1 MRTLDLIRGL
11 TEKETEQVSAELKSN
26 KRSSLYILLKELLK
40 YQHGEEVPENAQ
52 LYKKVFKQQYTKE
65 KDYLLRNELRLLNEQ
80 LYRFYVTATF
90 TSHATEHGTAYN
102 FWLAKAF
109 YTRRLKNIL
118 NQNLDEFIEDSLE
131 FMPPQLTTFPIYSS
145 AMMGMKSLW
154 MIETYPKN
162 QESLQQQLDFTQK
175 WELEATRRFFYL
187 LAEINARKAYL
198 QMTLS
203 RIENKFAALPDY
215 FGNDDM
221 DELSFKSLI
230 DSDWYARYIKLKI
243 KLYQTKGEKRIEI
256 IKQMM
261 SYEEKEEVQKVVSA
275 NALVSNLGNL
285 ALEYI
290 NLKKYG
296 EAAVYFEKALEMA
309 DSIKTPTILAH
320 IQNYIITLV
329 LKGNYQKALDVYQKY
344 QSIIKGTRSAN
355 TIPIFTSYALIFL
368 NKPDEALSSFPKI
381 SQLIVQHQSLVR
393 FGIAICYIQRKQF
406 DIALNELQNIKRT
419 LKKFTDRD
427 YSWQLEI
434 ADLFIAYSKAHTAN
448 GQVIK
453 EKKIQLSDVIN
464 KDFDKYFRWAHE
476 EIELW
481 WLMKELQLIQDAQ

>member
-1 MRTLDLIRGL
+1 MRTLNLIKGL
-11 TEKETEQVSAELKSN
+11 TDKETEQVSAELKTN
-26 KRSSLYILLKELLK
+26 KRSTLYVLLKELIK
-40 YQHGEEVPENAQ
+40 YKDTEEEPENAH
-52 LYKKVFKQQYTKE
+52 LYKKVFKQAYKKD

-80 LYRFYVTATF
+80 LYNFYVRATF
-90 TSHATEHGTAYN
+90 NSHATEHSTAYN
-102 FWLAKAF
+102 FWLARAF
-109 YTRRLKNIL
+109 YSRRLKNIL
-118 NQNLDEFIEDSLE
+118 NQNLDEFIEESLE

-162 QESLQQQLDFTQK
+162 LESLQQQIDYTYK
-175 WELEATRRFFYL
+175 WEHEATRRFFYV

-198 QMTLS
+198 QMTLA
-203 RIENKFAALPDY
+203 RIENKFTALPDY

-221 DELSFKSLI
+221 DQINFKDLL

-256 IKQMM
+256 IKEMM
-261 SYEEKEEVQKVVSA
+261 SYEEKEEVQKVVGS
-275 NALVSNLGNL
+275 NSLVSNLGNL
-285 ALEYI
+285 GLEYI
-290 NLKKYG
+290 SLKQYG
-296 EAAVYFEKALEMA
+296 EAAVYFEKALQMA

-329 LKGNYQKALDVYQKY
+329 LKGNYERALDVYGKY
-344 QSIIKGTRSAN
+344 QDTIKGTRSAT

-368 NKPDEALSSFPKI
+368 NRPDEALESFPKI

-393 FGIAICYIQRKQF
+393 FGIVICYIQRNQF

-427 YSWQLEI
+427 YSWQIEI
-434 ADLFIAYSKAHTAN
+434 ADLFITYTKAHNAAES
-448 GQVIK
+448 VIK
-453 EKKIQLSDVIN
+453 ERKKQLAESI
-464 KDFDKYFRWAHE
+464 KLEFDKYYRWAHE

-481 WLMKELQLIQDAQ
+481 WLMKQLGLLKQ